1 VVERGA
7 AWAFARY
14 GFRAAAMRDLVA
26 PAAGAASANDAA
38 ASASSLPFKSLV
50 GLIRRPCGGGT
61 AAAAPAVAAV
71 AAASALAGPPAPPA
85 GRSVEEDEDA
95 DSLPAATLLLFIH
108 LLSSMDADSLPAAT
122 LAAMREAAEAT
133 AA

>member
-1 VVERGA
+1 MRYCRVVHERRHATGVVEQGA

-26 PAAGAASANDAA
+26 PAAGAAAANDAA

-61 AAAAPAVAAV
+61 AAAAPAVAAP
-71 AAASALAGPPAPPA
+71 AASPPSAWQPPVRLPAP
-85 GRSVEEDEDA
+85 
-95 DSLPAATLLLFIH
+95 LL
-108 LLSSMDADSLPAAT
+108 
-122 LAAMREAAEAT
+122 
-133 AA
+133 